1 MDRPLRR
8 ALEESPII
16 AAVKDEAQL
25 RRALESPCG
34 IVFLLF
40 GDVCSLPGLV
50 AQVRESGRLAIVH
63 LDLVAGLS
71 QKSIAV
77 DFVRQA
83 GADGVITTRAL
94 LARRARELGLIKV
107 LRIFAIDSMAIQNLR
122 REQLQ
127 VQPDLIELMQGIIP
141 KVIARVGAETDVP
154 IIAGGLITDKS
165 DVLAA
170 LSAGAVGISTSREE
184 LWRAREAP
192 LSENDPRRGSQMAP
206 PPFPTLGGMTENH

>member
-94 LARRARELGLIKV
+94 LARRARELGLITV

-127 VQPDLIELMQGIIP
+127 VQPDLIELMPGIIP

-184 LWRAREAP
+184 LWRA
-192 LSENDPRRGSQMAP
+192 
-206 PPFPTLGGMTENH
+206 